1 MDYFNIKKKGIIIVN
16 KKNKACFISRKLC
29 SNCGESLTET
39 LVAVLVMSLVFIVLS
54 GSIVTSAKINK
65 KAEDMVTAI
74 DMDGSVT
81 EQRDISVTIQRADNT
96 PNSDGIYEV
105 DSSATKFSADA
116 SLSIEKH
123 KRGTSDI
130 TDNFCYYEL
139 K

>member
-1 MDYFNIKKKGIIIVN
+1 MDYLNNDKNRIVIMN
-16 KKNKACFISRKLC
+16 RKNQACFIRRKLG
-29 SNCGESLTET
+29 SKCGESITET
-39 LVAVLVMSLVFIVLS
+39 LVAVLVMSLVFVVFS
-54 GSIVTSAKINK
+54 GSVVTSAKINK

-74 DMDGSVT
+74 DMDEGIT
-81 EQRDISVTIQRADNT
+81 QKKDTSVTIQRADNT
-96 PNSDGIYEV
+96 PNSDGVYEV

-123 KRGTSDI
+123 KRGPSDV

>member
-1 MDYFNIKKKGIIIVN
+1 MYYLNNDKNRIIIMN

-29 SNCGESLTET
+29 SECGESITET
-39 LVAVLVMSLVFIVLS
+39 LVAVLVMSLVFVVFS
-54 GSIVTSAKINK
+54 GSVVTSAKINK

-74 DMDGSVT
+74 DMDEGIT
-81 EQRDISVTIQRADNT
+81 QKKDTSVTIQRADNT
-96 PNSDGIYEV
+96 PNSDGVYEV
-105 DSSATKFSADA
+105 DSSATGFSADA

-123 KRGTSDI
+123 KRGNSDI

>member
-1 MDYFNIKKKGIIIVN
+1 MN
-16 KKNKACFISRKLC
+16 KKDKACFLSRKLG
-29 SNCGESLTET
+29 SKCGESLTET

-74 DMDGSVT
+74 DMDSSIT
-81 EQRDISVTIQRADNT
+81 EVKNSFVTIQRAEDE
-96 PNSDGIYEV
+96 PNADGIYEV

-116 SLSIEKH
+116 SLSVEKH
-123 KRGTSDI
+123 KRGTSDV